1 MAFDEIAKLSLDY
14 CLMATV
20 YQISKYENQIN
31 LSSDEIAELLDRE
44 TVLTRLMLK
53 CMIERLTG
61 QPNTHLQF

>member
-1 MAFDEIAKLSLDY
+1 MAFDEIARLSLDY

-44 TVLTRLMLK
+44 TVLTRLML
-53 CMIERLTG
+53 
-61 QPNTHLQF
+61 